1 MGPLFSGCGVRLV
14 GSSVNRLYVIGA
26 AVVRGA
32 SSIRAQ
38 GLGGLGEG
46 FCFIFSFLPR
56 FAFLDVGGE
65 MNSGVITKMKLGSW
79 VLRRSH
85 LWVSFTLAS
94 VVLLFCWHAL
104 GEP

>member
-14 GSSVNRLYVIGA
+14 GSSMNRLYVIGA

-46 FCFIFSFLPR
+46 FCFYLFLSPSVR
-56 FAFLDVGGE
+56 LLGCGGRNEFWGDHQNEVG
-65 MNSGVITKMKLGSW
+65 VLG
-79 VLRRSH
+79 
-85 LWVSFTLAS
+85 
-94 VVLLFCWHAL
+94 
-104 GEP
+104 P